1 MRSYPQAGCDP
12 VLIAVT
18 TGTGGTAT
26 CRVTCTGAVRHG
38 WLSQPG
44 GGLGGS
50 GGPAGD
56 FAAGEADEAGVPR
69 GDDGPGAVGDVA
81 GPDGDLTPGRATSAV
96 LPAAH
101 DVTQG
106 TARRTAASDASE
118 YARGRRIETSVAQTA
133 ARHSAVRRPARQARP
148 GHGGGGNSGDRRCQ
162 LKLDVV
168 RVAKRKNIDPERRQC
183 GDFPVRYAVRR
194 TG

>member
-56 FAAGEADEAGVPR
+56 FAVGEADEAGVPG
-69 GDDGPGAVGDVA
+69 GDDGPGAVRDVA
-81 GPDGDLTPGRATSAV
+81 GPDGDLTPGRATSAG
-96 LPAAH
+96 LLAAH

-106 TARRTAASDASE
+106 TARRTAASNASE
-118 YARGRRIETSVAQTA
+118 YARGRCIETSVAQAAVPGTPLHGGRTA
-133 ARHSAVRRPARQARP
+133 RPGP
-148 GHGGGGNSGDRRCQ
+148 GHGGAETQAIGAVSSSWMLSGSRNGR
-162 LKLDVV
+162 
-168 RVAKRKNIDPERRQC
+168 I
-183 GDFPVRYAVRR
+183 
-194 TG
+194 